1 MSWEQDSL
9 RTVNGRLN
17 TVLSNEPGSLA
28 SLATVISQ
36 QGGNISNIHLTDRT
50 PDFFRVEL
58 DLEVKDV
65 EHMRAIIAVL
75 QANKY
80 VESVERSD
88 TG

>member
-9 RTVNGRLN
+9 RTFNGRLN

-50 PDFFRVEL
+50 PDFFSFEL

>member
-1 MSWEQDSL
+1 M
-9 RTVNGRLN
+9 
-17 TVLSNEPGSLA
+17 
-28 SLATVISQ
+28 ISQ

-75 QANKY
+75 QVNKY

-88 TG
+88 TD

>member
-1 MSWEQDSL
+1 M
-9 RTVNGRLN
+9 
-17 TVLSNEPGSLA
+17 
-28 SLATVISQ
+28 
-36 QGGNISNIHLTDRT
+36 SNIHLTERT
-50 PDFFRVEL
+50 PVFFRFEL